1 MASRFIFESKIMKGA
16 ARRPGEEEMSDL
28 AACPPPPSIPRV
40 GKGRK
45 VAHPVYGPGRVVD
58 QIGSGEFAKVTVVFD
73 SGVRQTFM
81 LKYAPLQPI

>member
-1 MASRFIFESKIMKGA
+1 
-16 ARRPGEEEMSDL
+16 L
-28 AACPPPPSIPRV
+28 PRI

-81 LKYAPLQPI
+81 LKYAPLQQI